1 MGWLEILLL
10 IFGAQIVLMF
20 LGVPVAIAFFTIDI
34 LGLLYLFGFDGLSL
48 LISSMYQSV
57 SNIGMAPIPLFI
69 LLGSILFESNVID
82 IVFDTVNKWTG
93 NIRARLL
100 IVTLVTAIIFGALS
114 GSAMAVA
121 AMFAVAVMPQL
132 KKEKYSE
139 SLSIGAIIGGSCL
152 AAIIPPTMLGVLV
165 ATLAYISV
173 GKYLLALTLPGV
185 LIGVAIIV
193 YSLIRIRLNPSLAPT
208 YSTVDVSWR
217 ERFISLLRLLPFLL
231 IIFAVLGTIFF
242 GIASP
247 TESAALGAV
256 ASLLV
261 SAMFGRLSL
270 NVVKRACYS
279 TIKTTGMI
287 MLIVASA
294 HAFSQV
300 LAGTQALQGLVNAVS
315 QLQLPPILF
324 FIVMMTIVFILGCF
338 IEQNS
343 IVLMTVP
350 IYAALVTAL
359 NFDPIWFWVIYL
371 INISLGGL
379 TPPFG
384 FILFTFQGAKNDIP
398 LINVYKA
405 AIPIVLIFILV
416 MVVFTL
422 FPQLI
427 VQPI

>member
-1 MGWLEILLL
+1 MGWLEILLI
-10 IFGAQIVLMF
+10 IFAAQMVLMF
-20 LGVPVAIAFFTIDI
+20 LGVPVAIAFLTIDI
-34 LGLLYLFGFDGLSL
+34 LGLIALFGFKGISL

-57 SNIGMAPIPLFI
+57 SSLGMAPIPLFI
-69 LLGSILFESNVID
+69 LLGAILFESNVIE

-100 IVTLVTAIIFGALS
+100 IVTLITAIIFGALS

-132 KKEKYSE
+132 QKENYDE
-139 SLSIGAIIGGSCL
+139 ALSVGSIMGGAAL

-173 GKYLLALTLPGV
+173 GDYLLALTFPGV
-185 LIGVAIIV
+185 FIGLVIIAYV
-193 YSLIRIRLNPSLAPT
+193 FIRIRLNPSLAPT
-208 YSTVDVSWR
+208 SSAVEVSWR
-217 ERFISLLRLLPFLL
+217 EKFIALFRLLPFLL
-231 IIFAVLGTIFF
+231 IIFAVIGTIFL

-261 SAMFGRLSL
+261 SAMFKRLTL
-270 NVVKRACYS
+270 DVVRRACYS
-279 TIKTTGMI
+279 TIKTSGMI

-294 HAFSQV
+294 NAFSQV
-300 LAGTQALQGLVNAVS
+300 LAGTQALQGLINAVS
-315 QLQLPPILF
+315 HLQLPPMLYF
-324 FIVMMTIVFILGCF
+324 LVMQLIVFILGCF
-338 IEQNS
+338 MEQNS

-350 IYAALVTAL
+350 IYSALVTAL
-359 NFDPIWFWVIYL
+359 NFDPIWFWTIYL
-371 INISLGGL
+371 VNICLGGI

-398 LINVYKA
+398 MIRVYKA
-405 AIPIVLIFILV
+405 VIPIVIIFVLIMALFA
-416 MVVFTL
+416 L

-427 VQPI
+427 IQPT